1 MRGALILHSWT
12 GLVRRP
18 LLHLP
23 EGGLLDLSS
32 QEDASRQTR
41 DMLEGLHLPG
51 DEKERAGDGKVW
63 GPEP

>member
-1 MRGALILHSWT
+1 MRGAEPLILHSWT

-23 EGGLLDLSS
+23 EGGLLGLSS

-41 DMLEGLHLPG
+41 DMLEGLHLQAPKG
-51 DEKERAGDGKVW
+51 A
-63 GPEP
+63 